1 MKRIIDINHEDFE
14 ELLKTSIKPIVIDFW
29 AEWCGP
35 CKMIAPIL
43 EEISEEREDV
53 MIVKV
58 DVDNVRAVAEKYG
71 IRSIPTLM
79 VIKDGEVQATK
90 IGANTKQSIVSF
102 IDNAI

>member
-1 MKRIIDINHEDFE
+1 MKRIIDINHQDFE

-29 AEWCGP
+29 AQWCGP

-79 VIKDGEVQATK
+79 IIKDGQVQATK